1 MWEPNFFWICP
12 GINLSKMRANIAYI
26 PPLLDLAKTKAL
38 GTTIF
43 YNLKYNDAKY
53 VKIKTDYTNKKAQ
66 F

>member
-1 MWEPNFFWICP
+1 
-12 GINLSKMRANIAYI
+12 MRVNVAHI
-26 PPLLDLAKTKAL
+26 PPLPELAKTKAL

-66 F
+66 FEVRSLFIHYAVTCNQ

>member
-1 MWEPNFFWICP
+1 
-12 GINLSKMRANIAYI
+12 MRANIAYI
-26 PPLLDLAKTKAL
+26 SPLLDLAKTKAL

>member
-1 MWEPNFFWICP
+1 
-12 GINLSKMRANIAYI
+12 MRANIAYI

-38 GTTIF
+38 DTTIF